1 MKRKSERLITYQKC
15 PVSFVCL
22 RKPGETGRD
31 ICKIY
36 NIGRLPWCGLPMF
49 MRSTSTGVINLQI
62 SFYGI
67 QLVLNHNVF

>member
-22 RKPGETGRD
+22 RMPGDNGRD

-36 NIGRLPWCGLPMF
+36 NIGRLPWCGLPKF
-49 MRSTSTGVINLQI
+49 MR
-62 SFYGI
+62 
-67 QLVLNHNVF
+67 